1 MMNTI
6 VWVLVTLASTNVYTV
21 GPEFTSQ
28 QKCEVAAQAVYKAV
42 DESRWGMNIRKPL
55 CVRIEK

>member
-1 MMNTI
+1 MNTI
-6 VWVLVTLASTNVYTV
+6 VWVLVTLSSTNVYTA
-21 GPEFTSQ
+21 GPEFITQ
-28 QKCEVAAQAVYKAV
+28 QKCQVAAEAVYKAV

>member
-1 MMNTI
+1 MNAMI
-6 VWVLVTLASTNVYTV
+6 VWILVAVAPNNNYAV
-21 GPEFTSQ
+21 GPEFTTKE
-28 QKCEVAAQAVYKAV
+28 KCEVAAQAVYKAV